1 MSLVAFS
8 VQADAAVMSLV
19 LLWST
24 TLTSV
29 SLGGTAVLVIVQ
41 VLSSPPFSVTVVTT
55 PAPQSK
61 PELVQP
67 ARTEGLSVRVYNPGE
82 TVPVAP
88 PAPLSGV
95 GPEAESVHAVAAV
108 VSLVPLWLTFFTN
121 VSFA

>member
-1 MSLVAFS
+1 MTDVPLVAFS
-8 VQADAAVMSLV
+8 IHAVAGVVSLV
-19 LLWST
+19 PLWST
-24 TLTSV
+24 TFTSV

-95 GPEAESVHAVAAV
+95 GPEAESVHAVDCSVKVERAREI
-108 VSLVPLWLTFFTN
+108 
-121 VSFA
+121 